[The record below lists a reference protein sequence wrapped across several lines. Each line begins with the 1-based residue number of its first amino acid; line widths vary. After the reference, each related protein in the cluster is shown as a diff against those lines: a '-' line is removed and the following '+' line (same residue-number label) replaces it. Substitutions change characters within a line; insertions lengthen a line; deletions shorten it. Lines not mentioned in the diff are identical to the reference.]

1 MNILSGKT
9 SLFTAMSVVAIL
21 STGATVRAV
30 PVVPNFQ
37 QGQMTTHTE
46 TTSEVVEVINSMDY
60 NTGYTYSVS
69 GHGVNLRRQHCP
81 SGTEQQSVRAP
92 ASTTNSNGISST
104 WTGLNMGTRPTW
116 SQSTSWRKFLVR
128 RILHGTRSLEPYNYR
143 ENNDNSKRNRHHK
156 YLYAIIAL
164 FVAAPVNAETVGGV
178 SATAAPVANKAQ

>member
-1 MNILSGKT
+1 MTLFGKT
-9 SLFTAMSVVAIL
+9 IFWSVLSVA
-21 STGATVRAV
+21 GAFATLAPAQAV

-69 GHGVNLRRQHCP
+69 GHGVEPSGGNIAP

-116 SQSTSWRKFLVR
+116 TQSTPGGSFSFVESYMAPGLSN
-128 RILHGTRSLEPYNYR
+128 HT
-143 ENNDNSKRNRHHK
+143 
-156 YLYAIIAL
+156 IIERTTTIQSVTDTTSI
-164 FVAAPVNAETVGGV
+164 FT
-178 SATAAPVANKAQ
+178 Q

>member
-1 MNILSGKT
+1 MTRFGKT
-9 SLFTAMSVVAIL
+9 IRWSVLSVV
-21 STGATVRAV
+21 GAFATLAPAQAV

-69 GHGVNLRRQHCP
+69 GHGVEPSGGNIAP

-116 SQSTSWRKFLVR
+116 SQSTPGGSFSFVESYMAPGLSN
-128 RILHGTRSLEPYNYR
+128 HT
-143 ENNDNSKRNRHHK
+143 
-156 YLYAIIAL
+156 IIERTTTIQSVTDTTSI
-164 FVAAPVNAETVGGV
+164 FT
-178 SATAAPVANKAQ
+178 Q

>member
-1 MNILSGKT
+1 MSILSGKT
-9 SLFTAMSVVAIL
+9 FIFTATSAVAVL
-21 STGATVRAV
+21 TTAAAVQAV

-69 GHGVNLRRQHCP
+69 GHGVQPSGGNIAP

-116 SQSTSWRKFLVR
+116 SQTTPGGSFSFVESYMAPGLSNHTIIERTTTIQSVTDTTSIF
-128 RILHGTRSLEPYNYR
+128 T
-143 ENNDNSKRNRHHK
+143 
-156 YLYAIIAL
+156 
-164 FVAAPVNAETVGGV
+164 
-178 SATAAPVANKAQ
+178 Q

>member
-1 MNILSGKT
+1 MTLFGKT
-9 SLFTAMSVVAIL
+9 IFWSVLSVA
-21 STGATVRAV
+21 GAFATLAPAQAV

-69 GHGVNLRRQHCP
+69 GHGVEPSGGNIAP

-116 SQSTSWRKFLVR
+116 SQSTPGGSFSFVESYMAPGLSN
-128 RILHGTRSLEPYNYR
+128 HT
-143 ENNDNSKRNRHHK
+143 
-156 YLYAIIAL
+156 IIERTTTIQSVTDTTSI
-164 FVAAPVNAETVGGV
+164 FT
-178 SATAAPVANKAQ
+178 Q

>member
-1 MNILSGKT
+1 MTFGKT
-9 SLFTAMSVVAIL
+9 IFWYALAVVGVSVTLAP
-21 STGATVRAV
+21 AQAV

-69 GHGVNLRRQHCP
+69 GHGVKPSGGNIAP

-116 SQSTSWRKFLVR
+116 SQSTPGGSFSFVESYMAPGLSN
-128 RILHGTRSLEPYNYR
+128 HT
-143 ENNDNSKRNRHHK
+143 
-156 YLYAIIAL
+156 IIERTTTIQSVTDTTSI
-164 FVAAPVNAETVGGV
+164 FT
-178 SATAAPVANKAQ
+178 Q

>member
-1 MNILSGKT
+1 MSILSGKT
-9 SLFTAMSVVAIL
+9 FIFTATSAVVVLISA
-21 STGATVRAV
+21 APAQAV

-69 GHGVNLRRQHCP
+69 GHGVKPSGGNIAP
-81 SGTEQQSVRAP
+81 SGTEQQIVRAP

-116 SQSTSWRKFLVR
+116 SQSTPGGNFSFVESYMAPGLSN
-128 RILHGTRSLEPYNYR
+128 HT
-143 ENNDNSKRNRHHK
+143 
-156 YLYAIIAL
+156 IIERTTKIQSVTDTTSI
-164 FVAAPVNAETVGGV
+164 FT
-178 SATAAPVANKAQ
+178 Q

>member
-1 MNILSGKT
+1 
-9 SLFTAMSVVAIL
+9 MSVVAIL

-69 GHGVNLRRQHCP
+69 GHGVEPSGGNITP
-81 SGTEQQSVRAP
+81 SGTEQQSVQAP

-104 WTGLNMGTRPTW
+104 WTGLNLTSGSRPSW
-116 SQSTSWRKFLVR
+116 SQTTPGGNFSFVESYMGPGLQNHTVIERTTKIQSVTDTTSIF
-128 RILHGTRSLEPYNYR
+128 T
-143 ENNDNSKRNRHHK
+143 
-156 YLYAIIAL
+156 
-164 FVAAPVNAETVGGV
+164 
-178 SATAAPVANKAQ
+178 Q

>member
-1 MNILSGKT
+1 MSILSGKT
-9 SLFTAMSVVAIL
+9 FIFTATSAVAVLI
-21 STGATVRAV
+21 AAAPVQAV

-69 GHGVNLRRQHCP
+69 GHGVKPSGGNIAP

-116 SQSTSWRKFLVR
+116 SQSTPGGSFSFVESYMAPGLSN
-128 RILHGTRSLEPYNYR
+128 HT
-143 ENNDNSKRNRHHK
+143 
-156 YLYAIIAL
+156 IIERTTTIQSVTDTTSI
-164 FVAAPVNAETVGGV
+164 FT
-178 SATAAPVANKAQ
+178 Q

>member
-1 MNILSGKT
+1 MTFGKTTWSIATSAVVILLSGA
-9 SLFTAMSVVAIL
+9 TAQ
-21 STGATVRAV
+21 AV

-69 GHGVNLRRQHCP
+69 GHGVQPSGGNIAP

-116 SQSTSWRKFLVR
+116 SQSTPGGSFSFVESYMAPGLSN
-128 RILHGTRSLEPYNYR
+128 HT
-143 ENNDNSKRNRHHK
+143 
-156 YLYAIIAL
+156 IIERTTTIQSVTDTTSI
-164 FVAAPVNAETVGGV
+164 FT
-178 SATAAPVANKAQ
+178 Q

>member
-1 MNILSGKT
+1 MSILSGKT
-9 SLFTAMSVVAIL
+9 FIFTATSAVAVL
-21 STGATVRAV
+21 TTAAAVQAV

-69 GHGVNLRRQHCP
+69 GHGVKPSGGNIAP

-116 SQSTSWRKFLVR
+116 SQSTPGGQFSFVESYMAPGLSN
-128 RILHGTRSLEPYNYR
+128 HT
-143 ENNDNSKRNRHHK
+143 
-156 YLYAIIAL
+156 IIERTTTIQSVTDTTSI
-164 FVAAPVNAETVGGV
+164 FT
-178 SATAAPVANKAQ
+178 Q

>member
-1 MNILSGKT
+1 VSILSGST
-9 SLFTAMSVVAIL
+9 IFWSALSVAGAFVIL
-21 STGATVRAV
+21 APAQAV

-69 GHGVNLRRQHCP
+69 GHGVKPSGGNIAP
-81 SGTEQQSVRAP
+81 SGTQTQSVQAP

-116 SQSTSWRKFLVR
+116 TQSTPGGNFSFVESYMAPGLSN
-128 RILHGTRSLEPYNYR
+128 HT
-143 ENNDNSKRNRHHK
+143 
-156 YLYAIIAL
+156 IIERTTKIQSVTDTTSI
-164 FVAAPVNAETVGGV
+164 FT
-178 SATAAPVANKAQ
+178 Q

>member
-1 MNILSGKT
+1 MSILSGKT
-9 SLFTAMSVVAIL
+9 SLWSAMSVVAIL
-21 STGATVRAV
+21 STGATAQAV

-69 GHGVNLRRQHCP
+69 GHGVEP
-81 SGTEQQSVRAP
+81 SGGISSLLEHNTQSVQAP

-116 SQSTSWRKFLVR
+116 TQTLQEETS
-128 RILHGTRSLEPYNYR
+128 RS
-143 ENNDNSKRNRHHK
+143 
-156 YLYAIIAL
+156 
-164 FVAAPVNAETVGGV
+164 
-178 SATAAPVANKAQ
+178 

>member
-1 MNILSGKT
+1 MSILSGKT
-9 SLFTAMSVVAIL
+9 FIFTATSAVAVL
-21 STGATVRAV
+21 TTAAAVQAV

-69 GHGVNLRRQHCP
+69 GHGVKPSGGNIAP

-116 SQSTSWRKFLVR
+116 SQSTPGGNFSFVESYMAPGLSN
-128 RILHGTRSLEPYNYR
+128 HT
-143 ENNDNSKRNRHHK
+143 
-156 YLYAIIAL
+156 IIERTTTIQSVTDTTSI
-164 FVAAPVNAETVGGV
+164 FT
-178 SATAAPVANKAQ
+178 Q